1 MGLDRASYLGLPL
14 IISLFYLRGGRSLS
28 EGPFPFRFKNMWIK
42 EEGFKDLIRVWWQS
56 FEFRGI
62 SSYVLM
68 EKLKAI
74 KILLKTWNKDV
85 FRRVGEN
92 KKLALTKVV
101 AWDSIESEPL
111 SSEELRA
118 RPIAMEDFKKWSL
131 LEETS

>member
-1 MGLDRASYLGLPL
+1 MSK
-14 IISLFYLRGGRSLS
+14 
-28 EGPFPFRFKNMWIK
+28 GPFPFRFKNMWIK

-85 FRRVGEN
+85 FRRVEEN

-101 AWDSIESEPL
+101 TWDSIESEPL
-111 SSEELRA
+111 SPEELRA
-118 RPIAMEDFKKWSL
+118 RLTAMEDFKKWSL

>member
-1 MGLDRASYLGLPL
+1 
-14 IISLFYLRGGRSLS
+14 
-28 EGPFPFRFKNMWIK
+28 MWIK

-68 EKLKAI
+68 EKRKAI
-74 KILLKTWNKDV
+74 KILVKTWNKDV
-85 FRRVGEN
+85 FRRVEEN

-101 AWDSIESEPL
+101 AWISIESEPL
-111 SSEELRA
+111 SPEELRA
-118 RPIAMEDFKKWSL
+118 RLTAMEDFKKWSL